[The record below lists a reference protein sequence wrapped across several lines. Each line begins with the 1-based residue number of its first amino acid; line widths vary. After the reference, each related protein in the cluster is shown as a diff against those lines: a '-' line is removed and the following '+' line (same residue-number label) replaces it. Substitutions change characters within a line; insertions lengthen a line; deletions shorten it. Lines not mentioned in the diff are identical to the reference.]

1 VYFELFE
8 RRRSVFVIKTEYL
21 DLEPL
26 ILNVQ
31 GGGDIMNG
39 LIFSK

>member
-1 VYFELFE
+1 M
-8 RRRSVFVIKTEYL
+8 FVIETEYL

-26 ILNVQ
+26 ILHVQ